1 MSSTAAV
8 TVIAFL
14 DLAVIAGL
22 AAVCLVPFRLGRRPR
37 SAGAVLPLAHDPLE
51 PSRWAA

>member
-1 MSSTAAV
+1 MSSTTAI

-22 AAVCLVPFRLGRRPR
+22 AAVCLVPFRLGRRRGP
-37 SAGAVLPLAHDPLE
+37 AGAVLPLAPDRLE
-51 PSRWAA
+51 PGRWAA